1 MAGTP
6 KISLVM
12 KVYNGEAHL
21 REAVDS
27 ILAQTYTDFELLIID
42 DGSTDSSV
50 DIIKSYDDERIRFLQ
65 NEKNMGLCATQN
77 RVIDA
82 AAGEYIAVMDC
93 DDISYPTRF
102 EKQAAYLDAHSE
114 VMMCGSLRDD
124 LTGETFTPF
133 QEVMQLTNQ
142 TLQFSLYFG
151 NMYFTHSSIMFRA
164 REYRDN
170 GLSYGSVPVAEDY
183 AVIIEMARRYP
194 IALLPERLIAYRIY
208 PQSTSKT
215 RAAELTAAAVQIKSD
230 YLRSLP
236 ISQESKEILL
246 SYFETDIA
254 QASLQKF
261 LNAVGE
267 VARQTGADI
276 SREGNAYPTACE
288 IVKQYCVRCRRF
300 DLTLWKTLKKSE
312 FREIASLRSL
322 LGWKLWGACVLRY
335 KRK

>member
-12 KVYNGEAHL
+12 KVYNGEAYL

-27 ILAQTYTDFELLIID
+27 ILAQTFTDFEFLIID

-50 DIIKSYDDERIRFLQ
+50 DIIKSYDDDRIRLLQ

-102 EKQAAYLDAHSE
+102 EKQAAYLDAHPD

-124 LTGETFTPF
+124 LKDGVFTPF
-133 QEVMQLTNQ
+133 QEVMQLNNQ
-142 TLQFSLYFG
+142 SLQFSLYFG
-151 NMYFTHSSIMFRA
+151 NMFFTHSSLMFRA
-164 REYRDN
+164 REYRDS
-170 GLSYGSVPVAEDY
+170 GLSYGGVPVAEDY

-215 RAAELTAAAVQIKSD
+215 RAAQLAAAAVQIKSD
-230 YLRSLP
+230 YVRSLA

-246 SYFETDIA
+246 SYFETDVA
-254 QASLQKF
+254 QAPLQKF
-261 LNAVGE
+261 LDAVSE
-267 VARQTGADI
+267 VAGQTDADI
-276 SREGNAYPTACE
+276 SREGNAYPIACE
-288 IVKQYCVRCRRF
+288 IVKQYCVRYKCY
-300 DLTLWKTLKKSE
+300 DWTLWRTLKKSW

-322 LGWKLWGACVLRY
+322 LGWKLWGACYLRY
-335 KRK
+335 KRR